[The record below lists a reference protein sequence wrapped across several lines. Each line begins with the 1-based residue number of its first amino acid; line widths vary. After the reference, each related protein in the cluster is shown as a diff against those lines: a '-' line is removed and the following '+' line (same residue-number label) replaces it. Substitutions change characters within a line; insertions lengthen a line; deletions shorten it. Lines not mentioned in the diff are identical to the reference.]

1 MDTQQTNLTV
11 ASKKELLG
19 KKEKMKRK
27 AINETEE
34 IFFCL
39 LVVGETRDWIT
50 SARPLQSRSASRFP
64 SRFSA
69 AHIIDTQRSSA
80 LDVEQGQSSSCLPPL
95 ILYSPPR
102 TFFLSGILHHYY
114 YSTIHLFTIFTIS
127 VHTHICRPQVPRWR
141 ENFLG
146 GDVRFPVPS
155 VYKTQA
161 HRHTHTK
168 ETWKQLL
175 LTNKISLSRKK
186 FYFIFSLNSVTMRT
200 NSLCVCVCVCM

>member
-1 MDTQQTNLTV
+1 
-11 ASKKELLG
+11 
-19 KKEKMKRK
+19 MKRK

-34 IFFCL
+34 MGLFIFCVFWWWERRGIGSPPRGL
-39 LVVGETRDWIT
+39 FNRGRPVASPRVSPPLT
-50 SARPLQSRSASRFP
+50 SY
-64 SRFSA
+64 
-69 AHIIDTQRSSA
+69 TQRSSA